1 MPRVLLTERSQQPHP
16 EPILQPADRVADA
29 GEMPMVPFLVDRN
42 WYQRYW
48 WGESSDSVQAPLL
61 RALIGI
67 AGKRILCMF
76 RPMRNGGSASVDAGV
91 PSSRGD
97 TDR

>member
-1 MPRVLLTERSQQPHP
+1 MMPF
-16 EPILQPADRVADA
+16 
-29 GEMPMVPFLVDRN
+29 MVDRN
-42 WYQRYW
+42 WYERYW
-48 WGESSDSVQAPLL
+48 LDEPSGSVQAPPL

-67 AGKRILCMF
+67 AEKHLLRIF
-76 RPMRNGGSASVDAGV
+76 RPMQNGGSASANVDAGV